1 MKVEI
6 KYFAMC
12 QEIAGK
18 EAEVVEV
25 PENTTTRKVWDIL
38 ISRYPRLAPYRDRSR
53 LAVNLEYVLTDT
65 PLKEGDEICIIPP
78 VSGG

>member
-18 EAEVVEV
+18 EAEILEV
-25 PENTTTRKVWDIL
+25 PENITTREVWDIL
-38 ISRYPRLAPYRDRSR
+38 ITRYPGLEPYRDRSR
-53 LAVNLEYVLTDT
+53 LAVNLEYILTDR
-65 PLKEGDEICIIPP
+65 PLKEGDEICLIPP